1 MTNYL
6 KLLIGSFAV
15 MGSGVIALP
24 AHAESA
30 TPAAY
35 ARKTVREAAQKTTPA
50 EKFAGVTSG
59 LYTEGESTSVKADF
73 TISGAESLVTSYKE
87 SFNAGLN
94 GWTVESTST
103 DITWTTKDMG
113 GNKSFA
119 TIEADDAASLYV
131 DGPYQVYKRAKS
143 SLTSPAVEITN
154 NAVLSFYV
162 GYSLN
167 YNDVASL
174 TLSASSDG
182 FETETEL
189 WNSIDQPG
197 EKPWAWRYVTVDLAE
212 MAGKT
217 VQFRFL
223 YGAGTG
229 DAFGTGGYLGD
240 FAVDAFTVSGQ
251 KAIENIAVITGE
263 TIKLVNLSDGDI
275 AGYAWSMPGAIPET
289 STEVHP
295 TIYYTADGT
304 YDISLTVT
312 DASGATSTKT
322 CTGLITVTGTEPV
335 AKIIPPATFRLTSNR
350 LPLVA
355 PSIPVTFR
363 DGSTGFPTE
372 HEWVFMH
379 VTEDPEEIT
388 TINEANPEVS
398 FAYLHDKT
406 VGLAV
411 SNEHGSSYDIAD
423 VTVEYSGAI
432 TNLRPD
438 DVSDTFDMGDWGVF
452 PGSNT
457 RNITAYAERF
467 SAPSAPMMVQGAYVF
482 FNRAEAEEVV
492 DQIAN
497 VGVHIYDS
505 ENGLPGKR
513 LDSFWWSVYELDI
526 SSTAGEIIGTA
537 FPFTEAPFVNDE
549 FFIVVDGLPAFTE
562 TCCVSFAKAKFRGEG
577 NTSYMLKDGKWISCD
592 SYFPAGQNHTSFM
605 IYPAV
610 AHSVMFSLAEEENSV
625 VKFGSEGGT
634 VDYPVFSY
642 LGYNT
647 PVTSDSEWLRATGTP
662 NGMTVDDIHV
672 ECDPLPANVTERSG
686 KLTITD
692 GASSLDIN
700 VEQTATSGI
709 TNVALEVSRP
719 TAFPSQFTDMVRIYG
734 LKPGSEATACTVSG
748 ALLWQG
754 TVNADGMAEIRTGS
768 FPRGI
773 VIFTDGTSTVKAI
786 KK

>member
-1 MTNYL
+1 
-6 KLLIGSFAV
+6 

-24 AHAESA
+24 AHAELA
-30 TPAAY
+30 TPATA
-35 ARKTVREAAQKTTPA
+35 ARKTVRAVAQKITPV
-50 EKFAGVTSG
+50 EKFAGVDRSA
-59 LYTEGESTSVKADF
+59 YTETESASVKADF

-87 SFNAGLN
+87 SFNDGLN
-94 GWTVESTST
+94 GWTVESAST
-103 DITWTTKDMG
+103 DITWVTKDMG
-113 GNKSFA
+113 GSKSFSA
-119 TIEADDAASLYV
+119 IDADDTTSLYV

-143 SLTSPAVEITN
+143 SLTSPAIEINN
-154 NAVLSFYV
+154 NAVLSFYA

-174 TLSASSDG
+174 TLSVSADG
-182 FETETEL
+182 FETETEI

-197 EKPWAWRYVTVDLAE
+197 EKPWAWRYVTIDLAE
-212 MAGKT
+212 MAGQT
-217 VQFRFL
+217 LQFRFL
-223 YGAGTG
+223 YGPGTN
-229 DAFGTGGYLGD
+229 DMFGTGGYLGD
-240 FAVDAFTVSGQ
+240 FAIDAFTVSGQ
-251 KAIENIAVITGE
+251 QAIENIDVITGE
-263 TIKLVNLSDGDI
+263 TIKLVNLSEGDI
-275 AGYAWSMPGAIPET
+275 TGYVWSMPGAVPEI
-289 STEVHP
+289 STEVNP

-304 YDISLTVT
+304 YDISLTVS
-312 DASGATSTKT
+312 DVSGATSTKT

-335 AKIIPPATFRLTSNR
+335 AKIIPPATFRLASNR

-372 HEWVFMH
+372 HEWMFMH

-388 TINEANPEVS
+388 TITDENPEVS

-411 SNEHGSSYDIAD
+411 ANEHGSSYDIAD
-423 VTVEYSGAI
+423 VTVEYSGTI
-432 TNLRPD
+432 TNLHPD
-438 DVSDTFDMGDWGVF
+438 DVADTFDMGDWGIF

-457 RNITAYAERF
+457 RKITAYAERF

-497 VGVHIYDS
+497 IGVHIYDS
-505 ENGLPGKR
+505 KNGLPGKR

-549 FFIVVDGLPAFTE
+549 FFIVVDGLPEFTE

-577 NTSYMLKDGKWISCD
+577 NTAYMLKDGKWISCD

-610 AHSVMFSLAEEENSV
+610 AHSVMFSLADDENSV
-625 VKFGSEGGT
+625 IKFGSEGGT
-634 VDYPVFSY
+634 VDYPIFSY
-642 LGYNT
+642 LGYDT
-647 PVTSDSEWLRATGTP
+647 PVVSDSEWLHAVGTP

-672 ECDPLPANVTERSG
+672 KCDPLPANLTERSG

-692 GASSLDIN
+692 GASSLDIV
-700 VEQTATSGI
+700 VEQTATSEI
-709 TNVALEVSRP
+709 TNVALEVSGP
-719 TAFPSQFTDMVRIYG
+719 MAFPSQFTDIVRLYG
-734 LKPGSEATACTVSG
+734 MNPGNDVSAYAVSG
-748 ALLWQG
+748 ALLWKG
-754 TVNADGMAEIRTGS
+754 SVNADGMAEILTGT

-773 VIFTDGTSTVKAI
+773 VIFTDGTSTIKAI